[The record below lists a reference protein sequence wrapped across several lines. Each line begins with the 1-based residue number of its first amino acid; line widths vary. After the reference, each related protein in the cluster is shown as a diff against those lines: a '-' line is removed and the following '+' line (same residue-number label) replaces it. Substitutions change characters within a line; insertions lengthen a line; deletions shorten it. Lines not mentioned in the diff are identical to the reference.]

1 MVSTI
6 YKEVNL
12 EKVIQKIISSF
23 STQIDYEHLEDDN
36 PLVTQVH
43 EFLEQVLPIP
53 RVKDYVLKILGSV
66 LSGKTGQEKFHIWT
80 GCHAKGTPIL
90 MYDGILEK

>member
-1 MVSTI
+1 MS
-6 YKEVNL
+6 
-12 EKVIQKIISSF
+12 
-23 STQIDYEHLEDDN
+23 DDH

-43 EFLEQVLPIP
+43 EFLAQVLPIDA
-53 RVKDYVLKILGSV
+53 VKDYVLKILGSV

-90 MYDGILEK
+90 IANGYSA